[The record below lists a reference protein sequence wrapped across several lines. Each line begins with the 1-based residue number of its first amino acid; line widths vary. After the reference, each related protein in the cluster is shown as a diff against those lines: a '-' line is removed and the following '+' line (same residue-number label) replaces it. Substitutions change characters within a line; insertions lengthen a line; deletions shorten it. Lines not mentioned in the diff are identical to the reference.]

1 MKVEDQMAAR
11 AFWNGH
17 IRLSLVTFP
26 VRLYSAITESEKIK
40 LHKIERKTGK
50 RIHYSNTTE
59 GQDIVEATD
68 IVKGYEYEK
77 GQYIQIEDEELKK
90 LRVESKHMIDLVQFT
105 DMHDIDPIY
114 FDRPYYLVPDGR
126 VAEEAFV
133 TLRDSLRSSK
143 KVGLGQVTI
152 AGKERIAAIKA
163 CGKGLILETLRY
175 AGEVNKASEYFS
187 DIPED
192 ADVNKE
198 QVDLAAELIKRKTK
212 KFDPHAF
219 KDSYQQGLLEIINA
233 KLHHRKPKLG
243 AEPVKPG
250 KVINIMDALKKSLA
264 ESGGGKKPASKAVH
278 KPAAK
283 KHAAP
288 KKRRKAG

>member
-1 MKVEDQMAAR
+1 MAAR

-26 VRLYSAITESEKIK
+26 VRLYPAVTETEKIR

-50 RIHYSNTTE
+50 RIHYKNATE
-59 GQDIVEATD
+59 GEDIVEAAD

-90 LRVESKHMIDLVQFT
+90 LRVQSKHMIDLVQFT
-105 DMHDIDPIY
+105 DIHDIDPIY
-114 FDRPYYLVPDGR
+114 FDKPYFLVPDGR

-133 TLRDSLRSSK
+133 TLRDSLKKSK
-143 KVGLGQVTI
+143 KVALGQVTI
-152 AGKERIAAIKA
+152 AGKERIAAIKP
-163 CGKGLILETLRY
+163 CGKGLVLETLRY
-175 AGEVNKASEYFS
+175 AGEVQKASEYFR
-187 DIPED
+187 DIPD
-192 ADVNKE
+192 KSAADEE
-198 QVDLAAELIKRKTK
+198 QVELAEQLIDRKTAP
-212 KFDPHAF
+212 FDPSSF

-243 AEPVKPG
+243 PEPVKPG

-264 ESGGGKKPASKAVH
+264 ESGGKGKTSAKAD

-283 KHAAP
+283 KHAPA
-288 KKRRKAG
+288 KKKRKAG